1 MSQETLEYENDSQY
15 YYVFY
20 REIQSRSNKLENKK
34 FDKKDKNSISRLLND
49 IFGNKGGE
57 HHLKELDTSSYFNR
71 WINKTINTS
80 KNIVPGEDIS
90 ERQNEILKNIAENFS
105 ENMKTSARA
114 EGKYIIMILGEGQ
127 LITCHSYTGKK
138 ALTTDMDVVEELLS
152 SDNIDKYAEFTEDED
167 GILVNHFDRH
177 NTDSFSGWLG
187 IPKSEIIYD
196 INGDVKVHSKI
207 NGSLRTTIKF
217 SKKDVVEKIINS
229 DSFQMEGSVLRTP
242 EGSSDYRISHIG
254 WGNKI
259 YQNPEEFKQEVLT
272 HHYELSYYE
281 NEYECLQEGDL
292 ELATKEA
299 IDRENKLTLIHK
311 NKKET
316 KVTKETNNFNIVL
329 ANEYIELEAGWVSSL
344 ATQAFDHEE
353 RVPIYHPGNSI
364 KDNPIHIG
372 NLKIYNKIGV
382 KEETTESLRNLVKTA
397 QDLGTGNMSSLVKYI
412 IFNILGKVAS
422 KPISH
427 FFVQM
432 SEEYLKRHESTVSD
446 GSTVTFSEGG
456 SASVELKSAEW
467 FYVDNDKKLVN
478 KMVDE
483 LDNGAGLIVGGVD
496 ENGGRVKGI
505 QKNRFP
511 HERLNGLQEKA
522 ESRCDAE
529 AVHVV
534 PVPVSDKDIT
544 ITATKIA

>member
-152 SDNIDKYAEFTEDED
+152 PDNIDKYAEFTEDED

-217 SKKDVVEKIINS
+217 GKKDVVEKIINS

-254 WGNKI
+254 
-259 YQNPEEFKQEVLT
+259 
-272 HHYELSYYE
+272 
-281 NEYECLQEGDL
+281 
-292 ELATKEA
+292 
-299 IDRENKLTLIHK
+299 
-311 NKKET
+311 
-316 KVTKETNNFNIVL
+316 
-329 ANEYIELEAGWVSSL
+329 
-344 ATQAFDHEE
+344 
-353 RVPIYHPGNSI
+353 
-364 KDNPIHIG
+364 
-372 NLKIYNKIGV
+372 
-382 KEETTESLRNLVKTA
+382 
-397 QDLGTGNMSSLVKYI
+397 
-412 IFNILGKVAS
+412 
-422 KPISH
+422 
-427 FFVQM
+427 
-432 SEEYLKRHESTVSD
+432 
-446 GSTVTFSEGG
+446 
-456 SASVELKSAEW
+456 
-467 FYVDNDKKLVN
+467 
-478 KMVDE
+478 
-483 LDNGAGLIVGGVD
+483 
-496 ENGGRVKGI
+496 
-505 QKNRFP
+505 
-511 HERLNGLQEKA
+511 
-522 ESRCDAE
+522 
-529 AVHVV
+529 
-534 PVPVSDKDIT
+534 
-544 ITATKIA
+544 